1 MLKACSISFRP
12 TVWKYVEARDGID
25 FNEVDLWEIAAVT
38 LPACPGA
45 ILLGPAKSME
55 QRAAELRKMAADDLA
70 YVAKAKASEKA
81 AAYIA
86 STTFS
91 DACESAALRC
101 TAFALGNCHAPQD
114 KRREWRRRKGL
125 PSLLNK
131 IVEET
136 EIEAPR
142 HDPWA
147 PKRHPSF
154 LGRMRVRK
162 KQAIVFLGGRI
173 AP

>member
-1 MLKACSISFRP
+1 M
-12 TVWKYVEARDGID
+12 T
-25 FNEVDLWEIAAVT
+25 
-38 LPACPGA
+38 
-45 ILLGPAKSME
+45 
-55 QRAAELRKMAADDLA
+55 
-70 YVAKAKASEKA
+70 
-81 AAYIA
+81 
-86 STTFS
+86 
-91 DACESAALRC
+91 
-101 TAFALGNCHAPQD
+101 PQD
-114 KRREWRRRKGL
+114 KPREWRRRKGL